1 MCVCVCVDWDNV
13 CAHGWQRWMEFL
25 NVLILRFFSFYLLL
39 TFCHRFVV
47 WRHISGQA
55 SRNKKKKHERSP
67 GPGFTQFY
75 FHSISLCHLCIALW
89 GRLLRMVNTRSW
101 EKWLRRWNQFV
112 KFQYS
117 LQKSHIIRWQSSD
130 TIDDPRYYFFIF
142 NWLNQRDI
150 EYHNYFRYD
159 MQRHLTTRA
168 SPKMPRLLHF
178 PSGGHSLL
186 YYSNVTQQSNGI
198 EFELN

>member
-1 MCVCVCVDWDNV
+1 MCVCVSTGTTSVLTGDNDEWNFWTYWYCV
-13 CAHGWQRWMEFL
+13 
-25 NVLILRFFSFYLLL
+25 FFSFYLLL

-159 MQRHLTTRA
+159 MQRYRPHEHLQKWRVCCTSPAAATHFFTTL
-168 SPKMPRLLHF
+168 M
-178 PSGGHSLL
+178 
-186 YYSNVTQQSNGI
+186 
-198 EFELN
+198 